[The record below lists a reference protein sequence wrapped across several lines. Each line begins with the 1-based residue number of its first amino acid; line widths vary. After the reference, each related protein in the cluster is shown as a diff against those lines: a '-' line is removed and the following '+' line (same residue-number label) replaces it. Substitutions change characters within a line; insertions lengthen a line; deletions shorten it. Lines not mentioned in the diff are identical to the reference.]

1 MAKVKVG
8 VTLVPPLF
16 CAPAMNCRTLPTCR
30 EALLDGFRVI
40 RTGNGDVAGGLCPP
54 QAGRNKN
61 KKMVTTTDAD

>member
-1 MAKVKVG
+1 
-8 VTLVPPLF
+8 
-16 CAPAMNCRTLPTCR
+16 MNCRTLPTCR

-40 RTGNGDVAGGLCPP
+40 LTGNGDVPGGLCPP